1 MIRVSGTLCPIED
14 DVAVR
19 EIYPLM
25 AQLRS
30 HLTDADMFIA
40 YWRRQSEVGYRL
52 IALHSEGQA
61 VALAGYRVQE
71 NLVYGRFLYV
81 DDLITDADRRS
92 QGYGERI
99 IQHLRSEA
107 KKMGCA
113 KLVLDTP
120 MSNSL
125 GHRFYFRCGL
135 LATSL
140 RFSIPVESWNGSSVS
155 L

>member
-1 MIRVSGTLCPIED
+1 MSRVSRTVCPIED

-19 EIYPLM
+19 KIYPLM
-25 AQLRS
+25 AQLRPY
-30 HLTDADMFIA
+30 LPDADTFIA

-52 IALHSEGQA
+52 IALYNQGQA

-81 DDLITDADRRS
+81 DDLVTDADRRS
-92 QGYGERI
+92 QGYGERLL
-99 IQHLRSEA
+99 QHLRSEA
-107 KKMGCA
+107 KTMGCA

-140 RFSIPVESWNGSSVS
+140 RFSIPAES
-155 L
+155 